1 MLSSIVRP
9 MVNTQIRLLAKS
21 QATRST
27 LVKIIA
33 KWLGFLGV
41 EATVTYLDIAEEKIQ
56 VSLTVSQPDAS
67 VDEDW
72 QTILQKLKSSKIPQ
86 EELEPELV
94 KISPEQKSKYQRIL
108 AYAIQISHQDSSVDW
123 ESMYPKLQL
132 MGLEESM
139 LMGIKS
145 ALKVPQNIDRLV
157 KDLDADLAAIALSQT
172 ATIAL
177 FDRLVNPEE
186 YRVLQTL
193 IEVMTNNCRSEQ
205 KY

>member
-1 MLSSIVRP
+1 
-9 MVNTQIRLLAKS
+9 
-21 QATRST
+21 
-27 LVKIIA
+27 
-33 KWLGFLGV
+33 
-41 EATVTYLDIAEEKIQ
+41 
-56 VSLTVSQPDAS
+56 
-67 VDEDW
+67 
-72 QTILQKLKSSKIPQ
+72 
-86 EELEPELV
+86 
-94 KISPEQKSKYQRIL
+94 
-108 AYAIQISHQDSSVDW
+108 
-123 ESMYPKLQL
+123 
-132 MGLEESM
+132 M

-157 KDLDADLAAIALSQT
+157 KELDADLAAIALSQT